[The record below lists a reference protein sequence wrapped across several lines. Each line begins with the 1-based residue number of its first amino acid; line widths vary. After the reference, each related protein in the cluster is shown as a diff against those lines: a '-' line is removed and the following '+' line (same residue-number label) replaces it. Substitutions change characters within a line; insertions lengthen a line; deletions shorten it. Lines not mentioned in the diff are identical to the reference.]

1 MRITTLLFLVVLFGC
16 TTEPQQKAEAI
27 WFDLPGLVDQLV
39 LNMGNKNHQ
48 TIKTFALNFE
58 SETKQYDST
67 DSSFWAIELSK
78 LREID
83 LNSAQIRDVLI
94 FNSNIKDDKSNLLID
109 EYLLPENNIA
119 PLQKLSVYYLEETS
133 EIRQISAD
141 LSSNNLIANSQ
152 TKIYLWV
159 NRYNDKLLIDS
170 LQIIGCDK
178 TLMRPERE
186 YQIITKTIW

>member
-39 LNMGNKNHQ
+39 LNMDNKNHQ

-109 EYLLPENNIA
+109 EYLLLENNIA

>member
-1 MRITTLLFLVVLFGC
+1 MRFTTLLFLVVLFGC

-27 WFDLPGLVDQLV
+27 WFNLPGLVDQLV

-48 TIKTFALNFE
+48 TTKTFALNFE

-94 FNSNIKDDKSNLLID
+94 YNSNIKDDKSNLLID
-109 EYLLPENNIA
+109 EYLMPENNIA
-119 PLQKLSVYYLEETS
+119 LLQKLSVYYLEETS

-152 TKIYLWV
+152 TKINLWV

-170 LQIIGCDK
+170 LQIIGYDK